1 MSERTEQLRRNLET
15 ALDELYRKPGATIK
29 DVEVAFQEEIEN
41 IYTDTPWWK
50 VTNYWDIFNALFFD
64 NMSPEEIIEIIID
77 KAEAYEEA
85 DGNRELE
92 ESKSVLREGFKTKR
106 YPTANGEKIQIDS
119 GYSVFTVNG
128 GSEDGNKS
136 MWNALVSTAENII
149 ERENIEYYT
158 ISRYIQPNYGILILN
173 LRTFPSQEAKEAWE
187 SRKHGFEEIVE
198 LEESKSLNEKIPS
211 DLAQAYRNS
220 TASLDRGVQGYT
232 PNLDA
237 RRGELDFENT
247 DYIEIT
253 PEEAEEYRRKGEA
266 DKLRVIYWGSAYTVD
281 PRSFKLRP
289 STGIKPK
296 DEYITRTGRRV
307 NNSNHVPFTHMMEI
321 ADKIY
326 YTNEGDIKRS
336 KRNSDEWDSGNHSAF
351 RHEKALLKS
360 WEEYKDKYEKR
371 LQELEDKWEE
381 GDISR
386 KDYEAAKEK
395 LLGNIK
401 YWRDQADEQRF
412 YIRKQTRNQQDE
424 YITKLIRKAVDSFYG
439 LKNRLKRLESESQWR
454 AQDVI
459 DAKSGKS
466 YYQNRVREIK
476 DKIQKLQI
484 DLAYYEKIAGT
495 PEIEE
500 AENELSL
507 TLKEI
512 EETKKQLD
520 DLLKRKPDVKETDEL
535 EEGKKLKSKKPLR
548 EDSIGDELAKYQ
560 KWVDYDMKRYGKIS
574 DKTEEELK
582 DAGLELVKDQHGDY
596 EVIAKDK

>member
-29 DVEVAFQEEIEN
+29 DVEAAFQEEIEN
-41 IYTDTPWWK
+41 VYTDTPWWK
-50 VTNYWDIFNALFFD
+50 VTNYWDISNALFFD

-77 KAEAYEEA
+77 KAEAYEET
-85 DGNRELE
+85 NNNE
-92 ESKSVLREGFKTKR
+92 
-106 YPTANGEKIQIDS
+106 
-119 GYSVFTVNG
+119 
-128 GSEDGNKS
+128 
-136 MWNALVSTAENII
+136 
-149 ERENIEYYT
+149 
-158 ISRYIQPNYGILILN
+158 
-173 LRTFPSQEAKEAWE
+173 
-187 SRKHGFEEIVE
+187 E

-211 DLAQAYRNS
+211 DLAKAYRNS

-232 PNLDA
+232 PNLDN

-296 DEYITRTGRRV
+296 DEYITRTGRHV
-307 NNSNHVPFTHMMEI
+307 NNSNYVPFTHMMEI

-326 YTNEGDIKRS
+326 YTNEGNIKRS

-351 RHEKALLKS
+351 RHEKSLLKS
-360 WEEYKDKYEKR
+360 WKSSKDEYEKQ
-371 LQELEDKWEE
+371 LQKLEDAWEE

-386 KDYEAAKEK
+386 KEYEIAKK
-395 LLGNIK
+395 RLLDNIK
-401 YWRDQADEQRF
+401 YWRAQADNQRF
-412 YIRKQTRNQQDE
+412 YIRKRTREQQDE
-424 YITKLIRKAVDSFYG
+424 YITKLVRKAVDSFYD
-439 LKNRLKRLESESQWR
+439 LKNRLKRLERESQWR
-454 AQDVI
+454 AQEVD

-476 DKIQKLQI
+476 DKIQMLQV

-495 PEIEE
+495 PEIEK

-535 EEGKKLKSKKPLR
+535 EEGKRLESKKPLK
-548 EDSIGDELAKYQ
+548 EASIGNELAKYQ

-574 DKTEEELK
+574 DKTKEELK
-582 DAGLELVKDQHGDY
+582 DAGLELVKDQYGDY
-596 EVIAKDK
+596 EVVAKDK